1 MSAFDPSGGAIFG
14 QGWSGIPGVVTTAN
28 GTQAGGFG
36 VGASFGTG
44 DTQGDGG
51 SVGGGA
57 GADVTPGLDTGL
69 ARAVD
74 AVTHPTL
81 RQALFFLAVLGLA
94 YAWRGHLRSM
104 LE

>member
-14 QGWSGIPGVVTTAN
+14 QGWTGIPSVVTTAN

-36 VGASFGTG
+36 MGASFGTG
-44 DTQGDGG
+44 DTDAAGG

-57 GADVTPGLDTGL
+57 GADVHPGLDTGVG
-69 ARAVD
+69 RALH

-81 RQALFFLAVLGLA
+81 RQGLFFLAVLGLA